1 MTGQQA
7 KQTGLPKQA
16 RLLKL
21 SRPIPGRTVELYEMS
36 EEILAQYASTRSAK
50 AHEIRDLIE
59 ELLEHL
65 PEDER
70 QTFKQR
76 IKTEGMI

>member
-1 MTGQQA
+1 MTGQQDE
-7 KQTGLPKQA
+7 QTRLPKQT
-16 RLLKL
+16 RLLQLYRPVSGGAVEIYQMSVETL
-21 SRPIPGRTVELYEMS
+21 SHT
-36 EEILAQYASTRSAK
+36 ASTRSAK

>member
-1 MTGQQA
+1 MTGQPD
-7 KQTGLPKQA
+7 KQTRQDKQA
-16 RLLKL
+16 HLLRLD
-21 SRPIPGRTVELYEMS
+21 RPVPGYAVEVYEMS

>member
-1 MTGQQA
+1 MTGQQDE
-7 KQTGLPKQA
+7 QTRLPKQT

-21 SRPIPGRTVELYEMS
+21 YHPVSGRAVEIYEMS
-36 EEILAQYASTRSAK
+36 VEKLSQTASTRSAK
-50 AHEIRDLIE
+50 ADEICNLIE

>member
-1 MTGQQA
+1 MTGQQDKPA
-7 KQTGLPKQA
+7 H
-16 RLLKL
+16 LLTL
-21 SRPIPGRTVELYEMS
+21 YRPVPGRVVEIYEMS
-36 EEILAQYASTRSAK
+36 VESLSQTASTRSAE
-50 AHEIRDLIE
+50 AHEICELIE

-65 PEDER
+65 SETER